1 MLDGCYINILT
12 FSVIG
17 YLTNVGRLESGWVI
31 RLRVIYLLGVAV
43 AAFAVGSPYVVGLLF
58 GLQLALFLAARL
70 PLRLLGRVLRR
81 PSVFV
86 LVICV
91 SIVLFPEDCRGE
103 LARVTVAG
111 WTLQLCSDALW
122 HALLMAV
129 RLYTVILAS
138 TLVRARDA
146 AGAFVGALS
155 GMGLPV
161 VVALPLDAALEFLAP
176 ASLEQRPGRRGKGG
190 PDEPGR
196 QPRKLGLRE
205 LVRGGGMG
213 AMRDALLEYLSWS
226 ERALEARRGGVSRE
240 ALVDAA
246 ILAALTIL
254 AMLVRYIQVLPNL
267 PFAPGYKGIVH
278 IPLFIIAAQTVAGG
292 FGGTKLGAVTGI
304 IGFMTGQGGYGIFEV
319 AKQVAPGLLADLLVL
334 LFGGRRRSLH
344 VAAYVVMGAL
354 VGAGRFATMVL
365 ITVLMDAP
373 KALYALLGPVLLSQ
387 CLFGAASGAVSK
399 VLVEV
404 VLTWRAQ
411 RHVPAPESESE
422 LESNESPQPKQP
434 EHRSSP
440 E

>member
-1 MLDGCYINILT
+1 M
-12 FSVIG
+12 
-17 YLTNVGRLESGWVI
+17 RLKI
-31 RLRVIYLLGVAV
+31 AYLLAVAV
-43 AAFAVGSPYVVGLLF
+43 AAFALKSPLLVGLLS
-58 GLQLALFLAARL
+58 GLQLVLFMVSRL
-70 PLRLLGRVLRR
+70 PLELLGRVLRR
-81 PSVFV
+81 PSVFI

-91 SIVLFPEDCRGE
+91 SIVLFPERCQGE
-103 LARVTVAG
+103 LARVSVLG
-111 WTLQLCSDALW
+111 WTVQLCSDALW

-138 TLVRARDA
+138 TLVRSRDT
-146 AGAFVGALS
+146 AGEFVAALS

-161 VVALPLDAALEFLAP
+161 VVALPLDAALGYLAP
-176 ASLEQRPGRRGKGG
+176 ASLEGHGGRRRGREAKAA
-190 PDEPGR
+190 PDGS
-196 QPRKLGLRE
+196 QPRKLGLRD
-205 LVRGGGMG
+205 LLRGGGMG
-213 AMRDALLEYLSWS
+213 AMRDSLFEYLNWS
-226 ERALEARRGGVSRE
+226 EKALAARGGSVPRE

-254 AMLVRYIQVLPNL
+254 AMLVRYVQVLPNL

-292 FGGTKLGAVTGI
+292 MGGTKLGAVTGI
-304 IGFMTGQGGYGIFEV
+304 IGFMTGQGNYGLFEV
-319 AKQVAPGLLADLLVL
+319 AKQVAPGILADLLVL

-344 VAAYVVMGAL
+344 VAAYVAMGAL

-373 KALYALLGPVLLSQ
+373 TALYALLGPVLLSQ

-399 VLVEV
+399 VLVGA

-411 RHVPAPESESE
+411 RPEPVPEPVPDPAPDPGADPVADPVPEPLPSGVSQPTQ
-422 LESNESPQPKQP
+422 PQP
-434 EHRSSP
+434 RSHH

>member
-1 MLDGCYINILT
+1 M
-12 FSVIG
+12 
-17 YLTNVGRLESGWVI
+17 R
-31 RLRVIYLLGVAV
+31 
-43 AAFAVGSPYVVGLLF
+43 SPYLVGLLF
-58 GLQLALFLAARL
+58 GLQLALFMAAKL
-70 PLRLLGRVLRR
+70 PLALFGRVLRR

-91 SIVLFPEDCRGE
+91 SIVLFPERCRGE
-103 LARVTVAG
+103 LARVSVAG
-111 WTLQLCSDALW
+111 WTLQLCSDALG

-138 TLVRARDA
+138 TLVRARDT
-146 AGAFVGALS
+146 AGTFVAALS

-161 VVALPLDAALEFLAP
+161 VVALPLDAALGYLAP
-176 ASLEQRPGRRGKGG
+176 ASLETRPGRHRRKGG
-190 PDEPGR
+190 ADEPATR
-196 QPRKLGLRE
+196 QPRKLGLRD

-213 AMRDALLEYLSWS
+213 AMRDSLFEYLDWS
-226 ERALEARRGGVSRE
+226 EKTLEARRGSVPRE

-319 AKQVAPGLLADLLVL
+319 AKQVSPGLLADLLVL

-399 VLVEV
+399 FLVGA

-411 RHVPAPESESE
+411 RHIPTPEGASTDMPRP
-422 LESNESPQPKQP
+422 NQP
-434 EHRSSP
+434 ERRSSH